1 METTAT
7 DIKKQIEK
15 IRKEVKKLEQAM
27 AFYPKWKSQGSF
39 TTDTVVYVQARL
51 SDIVAGLNGLE
62 MSI

>member
-1 METTAT
+1 MEITAT

-15 IRKEVKKLEQAM
+15 IRKEVNKLEQAM
-27 AFYPKWKSQGSF
+27 MFYPKWKPQGSF
-39 TTDTVVYVQARL
+39 TTDTVAYVQARL

>member
-15 IRKEVKKLEQAM
+15 IRKEVKKLEQAIP
-27 AFYPKWKSQGSF
+27 FYPKWKSQGSF

-51 SDIVAGLNGLE
+51 SDIVDGLNGLE